1 MLPTHIHG
9 GGRGGTRG
17 HGYWSAHCCGRGY
30 SNLTKGSW
38 DCWRSISFQRNR
50 RIEPHGIFTH
60 ELVKEKQ
67 METLPCLPPLSHS
80 HFQPPLHPLPSPTIL
95 LASLGK
101 EKKKVLI
108 CLVKSK
114 QRGSSRIIAQLFIK
128 FMLHIYGSI
137 IIKNCDNAQFR
148 KFGNRFSHLFNTTE
162 RKYPRASLKR
172 SQKVRFFQKE
182 Q

>member
-1 MLPTHIHG
+1 
-9 GGRGGTRG
+9 
-17 HGYWSAHCCGRGY
+17 
-30 SNLTKGSW
+30 
-38 DCWRSISFQRNR
+38 
-50 RIEPHGIFTH
+50 
-60 ELVKEKQ
+60 

-80 HFQPPLHPLPSPTIL
+80 HFHPPS
-95 LASLGK
+95 ASFPYNPISLSRKRKK
-101 EKKKVLI
+101 EVLI